1 MFAQQLV
8 NGLLLGVTYALVA
21 LGFTLI
27 VGVLG
32 LLNLALGETFMVSAF
47 AGLLLMTVV
56 GLPFPVAFAGA
67 MLVGATVSAAVYVVS
82 FRAVR
87 KEYFAAPILS
97 TVGVGIMLTAT
108 VARVLGSEHRA
119 MPEAVP
125 NLSYQLGSVR
135 IFLPHVVVL
144 AVAVVLTAGLYLLV
158 NRTKLGM
165 AIRAVAESPPTA
177 ALLGVP
183 VERVIFVTFL
193 LAGALA
199 GASGVLTGLVFRT
212 VSPFIGFDATLK
224 GLSIMVIGG
233 LGNVAGAIVAALLIG
248 FVEVLSVAYLSA
260 TMRDAIIFGLL
271 IVVLLFR
278 PQGLLGTHTHQERM

>member
-1 MFAQQLV
+1 MLAQQLV

-56 GLPFPVAFAGA
+56 GLPFPAAFAGA
-67 MLVGATVSAAVYVVS
+67 MLVGATVSAAVYVMS

-108 VARVLGSEHRA
+108 AARVLGSEHRA

-233 LGNVAGAIVAALLIG
+233 LGNVAGAILAALLIG